1 MNLQWTADIVVVEEA
16 VAWAVE
22 VLVAV
27 VSVAEEEDQEAEE
40 VVAWDVEA
48 AAVATEEVVAEAT
61 EEEAEKEPVA
71 VWAA

>member
-1 MNLQWTADIVVVEEA
+1 MQWTADIVVVEEA

-22 VLVAV
+22 VLVAE
-27 VSVAEEEDQEAEE
+27 VSVAGEEDLEAE
-40 VVAWDVEA
+40 VVAAWDV
-48 AAVATEEVVAEAT
+48 EVVAEAT

>member
-22 VLVAV
+22 VLVAA
-27 VSVAEEEDQEAEE
+27 VSVAEEEDQEAE
-40 VVAWDVEA
+40 VVAAWDVEEA
-48 AAVATEEVVAEAT
+48 AAVAEAT